1 MKKYFV
7 QVFITFTEEDGR
19 GCVYEAYECD
29 SYETTNNWTGE
40 CIRLENVNTYE
51 EGKRKPIR
59 KQLSRGKLITVERM
73 NHWKHLVVIVWEN
86 GTDNIIQKWVA

>member
-7 QVFITFTEEDGR
+7 QVFITFTEEDRR

-29 SYETTNNWTGE
+29 SYETTKNWTGE

-73 NHWKHLVVIVWEN
+73 NHWKHLVVIVYEN
-86 GTDNIIQKWVA
+86 GTENIVKKWAS

>member
-29 SYETTNNWTGE
+29 SYETTKNWTGE
-40 CIRLENVNTYE
+40 CIL
-51 EGKRKPIR
+51 
-59 KQLSRGKLITVERM
+59 
-73 NHWKHLVVIVWEN
+73 
-86 GTDNIIQKWVA
+86 

>member
-7 QVFITFTEEDGR
+7 QVFITFTEWDGR

-29 SYETTNNWTGE
+29 DYETTKNWTGE
-40 CIRLENVNTYE
+40 CIRLENVNTYK
-51 EGKRKPIR
+51 EGKTKPIR

-73 NHWKHLVVIVWEN
+73 NHWKHLVVIIYEN
-86 GTDNIIQKWVA
+86 GTENIVKKWAS